1 MNKILVIGAGKSSG
15 MLIEYLSKH
24 ADGALTVTVA
34 DESEALARE
43 KTQNMPATRAVRFDV
58 ADEALRKSLVAEHDL
73 VISLLP
79 PHLHIWIARECVAFK
94 KHLITA
100 SYTSEDIRALHA
112 DAEKFGII
120 ILTEC
125 GFDPGIDHMSAMR
138 AIDELKRKNAEVISF
153 KSFAGGLIAPESDD
167 NLWHY
172 KFTWNPRNVILA
184 GQSVARY
191 LKNGRYRYVP
201 YHRLFKDLERIRI
214 EGFGDFEAYPN
225 RDSLSYREP
234 YGLQEIP
241 TILRGTLRRP
251 GFCTAWDVFVQL
263 GLTDDSVII
272 EDSESMSYREFL
284 VAWLGGDIDNA
295 EKNLARAAGIE
306 EDSLTMKMIRETGI
320 FDEEKIGLKSASS
333 ARILQE
339 LLEKAWKL
347 QENDKDMVVMQHVFD
362 YFEEGKRYTLTSSLG
377 LTGQSR
383 QKTAMAK
390 TVGYP
395 PAIAAKLI
403 LDGTITVRG
412 VQLPVL
418 KQIYDP
424 VLASLEKENIVFRE
438 QIMPHQEPKSTI

>member
-24 ADGALTVTVA
+24 AGRALTVTVA
-34 DESEALARE
+34 DESETLARE

-58 ADEALRKSLVAEHDL
+58 ADEALRRSLVAEHDL

-79 PHLHIWIARECVAFK
+79 PHLHIQVARECVAAK

-112 DAEKFGII
+112 DAVKSDII

-138 AIDELKRKNAEVISF
+138 AIDELKRRNAEITSF
-153 KSFAGGLIAPESDD
+153 KSFAGGLIAPESDN

-184 GQSVARY
+184 GQSVVKY
-191 LKNGRYRYVP
+191 LEDSRYRYVP
-201 YHRLFKDLERIRI
+201 YHRLFKNPERISI
-214 EGFGDFEAYPN
+214 KGYGDFEAYPN

-234 YGLQEIP
+234 YGLQKIP

-263 GLTDDSVII
+263 GLTDDSVVI
-272 EDSESMSYREFL
+272 EDSAEMSYREFL
-284 VAWLGGDIDNA
+284 TAWLGGAVSDA
-295 EKNLARAAGIE
+295 EKNLARAVGIE
-306 EDSLTMKMIRETGI
+306 EDSPTMQMVRETGI
-320 FDEEKIGLKSASS
+320 FGKEKVGLKKASS

-339 LLEKAWKL
+339 LLEKVWEL
-347 QENDKDMVVMQHVFD
+347 QENDRDMVVMQHIFD
-362 YFEEGKRYTLTSSLG
+362 YFEEGKHYTLTSSLG
-377 LTGQSR
+377 LTGESR

-395 PAIAAKLI
+395 PAIAARLI
-403 LDGTITVRG
+403 LDGTIAVRG

-424 VLASLEKENIVFRE
+424 VLTSLEKENIVDR
-438 QIMPHQEPKSTI
+438 KSVV